1 MSEINLFFQLYN
13 CWLLMLVTY
22 EYNELQRTCTIHFKT
37 EKVMAY
43 IVLKTVMQ
51 NIDMN
56 VYAHILMQK
65 ICYGKNC
72 LFLFLVSQ

>member
-43 IVLKTVMQ
+43 IVFGHE
-51 NIDMN
+51 NGHAEYRHECIRSYS
-56 VYAHILMQK
+56 YAENMLR
-65 ICYGKNC
+65 
-72 LFLFLVSQ
+72 